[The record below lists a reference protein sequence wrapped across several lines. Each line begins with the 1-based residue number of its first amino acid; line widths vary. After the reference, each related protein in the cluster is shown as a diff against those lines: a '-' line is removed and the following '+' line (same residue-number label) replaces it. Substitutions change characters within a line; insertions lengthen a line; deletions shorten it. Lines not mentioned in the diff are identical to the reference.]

1 MWYLYILECK
11 DGSYYTGITK
21 DIPRRIEM
29 HNAGKGARYTR
40 SHRPVKLVYFAEYEI
55 ESEVRKREVEVKS
68 WRREKYHIGRGDS
81 IGMLVTEQKPNHRFQ
96 NPISSY

>member
-21 DIPRRIEM
+21 DIPRRIEK

-40 SHRPVKLVYFAEYEI
+40 SHRPVKLIYFEEYEI
-55 ESEVRKREVEVKS
+55 ESEVRKRELEVKS
-68 WRREKYHIGRGDS
+68 WRREKKERLIRECPS
-81 IGMLVTEQKPNHRFQ
+81 SHRDF
-96 NPISSY
+96 